1 HQRRVG
7 RQVGRHVR
15 EHQEVARVRAEARH
29 LRQPL
34 RLLPQRDLHRAG
46 PTTRQRQHRHHQSR
60 GPHRPLPPRK
70 LTAGSCVMSASL
82 LQGFTDRAE
91 IDLTISSATRGR
103 AIPTKTYLVPMAI
116 DSPKSATSQASA
128 SHRSAATS
136 SLTPISSGT
145 RFKPDFQTWL
155 KANGYGDY
163 DFAKNPNALPSF
175 GGKSKPGEKLTHQ
188 PVILIHGNGDS
199 AAGWNDVVAG
209 YKRAGYKDSEIYAMS
224 WGDGK
229 AASAGNN
236 YHSEH
241 YLREVRGFIQA
252 VKDYTAA
259 DKVDVIGHSMGVTL
273 ARKAIKGGTG
283 PDQASPGGKYD
294 LGKPITDEVDT
305 FVGISG
311 ANEGLQSCDL
321 LGNPNPTSSTLNG
334 FSQHSKFLHDLN
346 ADPTREGD

>member
-1 HQRRVG
+1 
-7 RQVGRHVR
+7 
-15 EHQEVARVRAEARH
+15 
-29 LRQPL
+29 
-34 RLLPQRDLHRAG
+34 
-46 PTTRQRQHRHHQSR
+46 
-60 GPHRPLPPRK
+60 
-70 LTAGSCVMSASL
+70 
-82 LQGFTDRAE
+82 
-91 IDLTISSATRGR
+91 
-103 AIPTKTYLVPMAI
+103 MAI

-334 FSQHSKFLHDLN
+334 FSQHSRFLHDLN
-346 ADPTREGD
+346 EDPTREGDHVYSIYSLADPILGYGPLGGAYTGPIPGQDGGELLYTLGHFQSRDQSVAAQLEMIQDHHAPPAQFENPWIPGNLPSSLSDPWGLAANPEGDATKKK